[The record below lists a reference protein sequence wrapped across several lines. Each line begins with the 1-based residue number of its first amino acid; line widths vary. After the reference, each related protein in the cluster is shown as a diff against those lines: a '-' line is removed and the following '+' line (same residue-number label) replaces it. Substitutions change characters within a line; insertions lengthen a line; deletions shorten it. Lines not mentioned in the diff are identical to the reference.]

1 MLDAILCRRLL
12 DAGDSSSPS
21 VPFLMLSQGRFG
33 PHPWSMTERSLPMGQ
48 LVPLQLQWDEQQVAK
63 PDPVFCSP
71 V

>member
-21 VPFLMLSQGRFG
+21 VPFLMLSQGGFA

-48 LVPLQLQWDEQQVAK
+48 RVPLQLQQDEQQLAR
-63 PDPVFCSP
+63 PNPGFCSP